1 MGTKA
6 ERQVARALVAAYH
19 EARLADLIEHVEEEL
34 DPYRAGQVDAYA
46 FDETVHQYH
55 RASQENLGSSAG
67 RAVSGR
73 TSKSSRGCSNNWPK
87 TGRRWT
93 GGSASPLGK
102 AGSLPP
108 GGAAGRPSQPSTD
121 CDLAPPASGVP
132 PAAPPAVPVAGGLAE
147 REVVRSGRG
156 PISDVAKPGPVA
168 CTACGKR
175 AQGRLTPLVIT
186 CA

>member
-55 RASQENLGSSAG
+55 RASQENFGSSAG

-93 GGSASPLGK
+93 GGSASPSEK
-102 AGSLPP
+102 PVAFHR
-108 GGAAGRPSQPSTD
+108 AGRLEDPHSHLLTATSPRPQ
-121 CDLAPPASGVP
+121 
-132 PAAPPAVPVAGGLAE
+132 AAF
-147 REVVRSGRG
+147 
-156 PISDVAKPGPVA
+156 
-168 CTACGKR
+168 
-175 AQGRLTPLVIT
+175 PLRHRQLSR
-186 CA
+186 